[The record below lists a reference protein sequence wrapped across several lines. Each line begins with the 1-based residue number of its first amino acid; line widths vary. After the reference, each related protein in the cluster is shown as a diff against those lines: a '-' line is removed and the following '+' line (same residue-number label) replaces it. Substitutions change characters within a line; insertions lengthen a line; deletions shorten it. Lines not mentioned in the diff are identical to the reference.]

1 MTTYYFSQFSESG
14 TAAGLSWAVLT
25 GIGWSP
31 LCTAVSC
38 SGLSWEVQESFL
50 GTSDASVSLR
60 LPPCPR
66 PCSTRVPAG
75 EALAHSCRPAEL
87 PSAGTYFRSTPFS
100 CSGQVSHPWFMRKG
114 KRFYLW
120 MDGAVCMRS
129 WWQPSLG
136 PNTSKKPLLIFWY
149 VFPPIFFFMQRFC
162 SFGRVYFT

>member
-1 MTTYYFSQFSESG
+1 MRNCT
-14 TAAGLSWAVLT
+14 GLSWAALT
-25 GIGWSP
+25 VSAEVP
-31 LCTAVSC
+31 CALQSAVVGQAGRSKK
-38 SGLSWEVQESFL
+38 
-50 GTSDASVSLR
+50 ASLA
-60 LPPCPR
+60 LLTHQCPYACPR
-66 PCSTRVPAG
+66 PALVVPESSG
-75 EALAHSCRPAEL
+75 EALAHSCRPAER
-87 PSAGTYFRSTPFS
+87 PSTGTYFRSTPFS

-162 SFGRVYFT
+162 SFGRVYFTQLWLLLCI